1 MRQRSKPCGH
11 WALIFIVL
19 LFPFQAIAIQVP
31 AEYQEFIKTAKKQT
45 KPLWKRLCEQFSV
58 CEMSAAD
65 ISVALVIGVSK
76 YRYLTRLESTQN
88 DASELVEFLL
98 DSGEF
103 EQVILLTEE
112 DATKRAI
119 EYFMEDYVPTLLQ
132 GSRKRSRFLFYFSG
146 HGERRPGTGRGYLR
160 LANNP
165 KHAYSQSIGMDEV
178 HAWANF
184 NTRNAIHSMFLI
196 DACMSGIVGQQAM
209 GKARF
214 DIQRHPA
221 DLIKQSAG
229 ILITAGTED
238 QKAHANT
245 YWDGSLFNAVL
256 LHGLRGA
263 ADRVPSDGVI
273 TSQEL
278 FAYLDSAVSNES
290 NQTQSPQRW
299 ELRKFQSG
307 DFFFL
312 SPTRGKRLKQKRQ
325 LPAGTE
331 TMGLVA
337 IDVIDREYRATV
349 NARVRSGPG
358 TEHKKIKTLSQGER
372 VWVTGKVKESNW
384 YQVELDTGVAYIFAR
399 LLEPVEA
406 ISVARSIGNNVT
418 PTARAQEKGHKIK
431 DQLGSA
437 GFGPEMVIVP
447 AGTFE
452 MGSEDGGTDKRPV
465 HRVSVER
472 FAIGKYEVTNAE
484 FVAFLN
490 DRGDQGSKSKPWFDD
505 KSTDSD
511 SHIYKQDNHYVV
523 ESGFENHPVIE
534 VSWYGAQAYAKWLGE
549 KTGKKYRLPSEA
561 EWEYA
566 ARAGSTTKYPWGDE
580 IGRNKANCRGCGSK
594 WDGKGTA
601 PVGSFSANTFGL
613 FDTVGNVWEWV
624 EDCWRK
630 NYEGAPKD
638 GGAWTS
644 GGDCNVRVLRGGSWS
659 NYPFRARSAI
669 RDGDYRDYR
678 LIVVGFR
685 LAQDL

>member
-1 MRQRSKPCGH
+1 LRRSSKAGGH
-11 WALIFIVL
+11 WALIFIAL

-31 AEYQEFIKTAKKQT
+31 AEYQKFIKTAKKPA
-45 KPLWKRLCEQFSV
+45 KPLWQRLCEQFDV

-76 YRYLTRLESTQN
+76 YQYLTPLESTQN
-88 DASELVEFLL
+88 DAREFADFLL

-103 EQVILLTEE
+103 EQVILLTEA

-119 EYFMEDYVPTLLQ
+119 EYFMEDYIPTLLQ
-132 GSRKRSRFLFYFSG
+132 GRRQRSRFLFYFSG

-184 NTRNAIHSMFLI
+184 NTKNAIHSLFLI
-196 DACMSGIVGQQAM
+196 DACMSGIVGQQIM
-209 GKARF
+209 GEARF
-214 DIQRHPA
+214 DIRRHPA

-238 QKAHANT
+238 QKTHAGP
-245 YWDGSLFNAVL
+245 YWRGSLFNAVL

-263 ADRVPSDGVI
+263 ADRPPSDGVI

-278 FAYLDSAVSNES
+278 FAYLESAVSNES
-290 NQTQSPQRW
+290 HQTQTPQRW

-312 SPTRGKRLKQKRQ
+312 APTRSKRLRSKRQ

-331 TMGLVA
+331 KMGRVA
-337 IDVIDREYRATV
+337 IDVIDREYRTTV

-358 TEHKKIKTLSQGER
+358 TEHKTIKTLSRGER
-372 VWVTGKVKESNW
+372 VWVTGKVKETNW
-384 YQVELDTGVAYIFAR
+384 YQVESDTGVAYIFAR
-399 LLEPVEA
+399 LLEPV
-406 ISVARSIGNNVT
+406 
-418 PTARAQEKGHKIK
+418 TARITT
-431 DQLGSA
+431 GSKPPGISQPPPVSA
-437 GFGPEMVIVP
+437 FGPEMVIVP
-447 AGTFE
+447 AGEFE
-452 MGSEDGGTDKRPV
+452 MGSDDGQSDERPV
-465 HRVSVER
+465 HRVTVKR
-472 FAIGKYEVTNAE
+472 FAIGKYEATNAE

-490 DRGDQGSKSKPWFDD
+490 DRGDQLIKSELWFYD

-511 SHIYKQDNHYVV
+511 SHIIKQGNHYVV
-523 ESGFENHPVIE
+523 ESGFENHPAIE
-534 VSWYGAQAYAKWLGE
+534 VSWDGAQAYVKWLRE

-566 ARAGSTTKYPWGDE
+566 ARAGSTTKFPWGDE
-580 IGRNKANCRGCGSK
+580 IGRNKANCRGCGSQ
-594 WDGKGTA
+594 WDGKDTA
-601 PVGSFSANTFGL
+601 PVGSFAANAFGL

-624 EDCWRK
+624 EDCWHE
-630 NYEGAPKD
+630 NYEGAPND
-638 GGAWTS
+638 GSAWTR
-644 GGDCNVRVLRGGSWS
+644 GGECNRRVLRGGSWFS
-659 NYPFRARSAI
+659 FPSGARSAH
-669 RDGDYRDYR
+669 RGGYYPGNRSG
-678 LIVVGFR
+678 VGGFR
-685 LAQDL
+685 IAQDL